1 MSKGLKISSLYS
13 LEHTIAKD
21 IFEGKDYPWEVLPLI
36 GQYIIELGKTLDK
49 EEYNQVADNVWIHK
63 TAKVFESAYINGPT
77 IMMGYI
83 NEDEE
88 TAKTLVNHS
97 DGKIWLHT
105 GDLGYRNEDGLL
117 FYSSRLKRM
126 IITNGYNVYPI
137 ELEEI
142 ISKCECVSSCTVVGI
157 PHKTKGQT
165 PKAVI
170 VLKDG
175 YEDTLETKAKVRA
188 YCKEHL
194 AAYAV
199 PSEIEYRKSVPVTA
213 IGKVAYREL
222 EKKHKKK

>member
-1 MSKGLKISSLYS
+1 MNESDVINGTLGIPNPDMD
-13 LEHTIAKD
+13 IR
-21 IFEGKDYPWEVLPLI
+21 IFEPNSDVEKETGEI
-36 GQYIIELGKTLDK
+36 GEIC
-49 EEYNQVADNVWIHK
+49 
-63 TAKVFESAYINGPT
+63 INGPT